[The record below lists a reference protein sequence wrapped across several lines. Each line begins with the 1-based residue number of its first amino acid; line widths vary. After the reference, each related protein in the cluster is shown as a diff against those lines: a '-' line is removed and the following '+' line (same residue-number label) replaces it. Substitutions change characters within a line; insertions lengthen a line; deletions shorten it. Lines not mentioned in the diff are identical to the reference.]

1 MRKALIVFTMLLS
14 LVSLSASAQVR
25 GKGRIQGTV
34 VDKANGKPIQN
45 AVVTVAPAD
54 GTTTPIVARTDA
66 RGRWSALGLTSGA
79 WNIDISADGYL
90 VSRGAVNVSEV
101 QMLPPIKTE
110 LAVEIKEEA
119 PAPVAD
125 TVPPE
130 ARAAVEAGEAFMA
143 QQKFREA
150 AAEFE
155 KAATLLP
162 ENMSLRQVLAQ
173 AHYKAGDLAKAIA
186 TLEPVVAADAA
197 NHALALLLTNMY
209 LENDQLDAAKAMLEK
224 VPSSAVTEATVYTNI
239 GVLFLNKNN
248 PAEATTYF
256 TKAIGLDAARA
267 DGYYY
272 RGLAQL
278 QLKKNAEAK
287 ADFQKVLELAPE
299 SAEARDAKQL
309 LASLK

>member
-1 MRKALIVFTMLLS
+1 MRKLS
-14 LVSLSASAQVR
+14 LVLAMLLIATTTSAQVR

-34 VDKANGKPIQN
+34 VDKASGKPIQG
-45 AVVTVAPAD
+45 ATVTVAPAD
-54 GTTTPIVARTDA
+54 GATTPIVAKTDA

-79 WNIDISADGYL
+79 WNVDITADGYV

-110 LAVEIKEEA
+110 LAAEVKEEA
-119 PAPVAD
+119 PAPVVD
-125 TVPPE
+125 SVPPE

-143 QQKFREA
+143 QQKYKEA

-155 KAATLLP
+155 KAAAMLP
-162 ENMSLRQVLAQ
+162 DNMSLRQVLAQ
-173 AHYKAGDLAKAIA
+173 AHYRAGEVAKAVA
-186 TLEPVVAADAA
+186 SLEPVVAADAS

-209 LENDQLDAAKAMLEK
+209 LENNQLDAAKTLLEK

-239 GVLFLNKNN
+239 GILFLNKNN
-248 PAEATTYF
+248 PAEAATYF
-256 TKAIGLDAARA
+256 SKAIGLDAARA

-272 RGLAQL
+272 RGLAYV

-287 ADFQKVLELAPE
+287 ADFQKVVEIAPD

-309 LASLK
+309 LASIK